1 MSYTYRVEA
10 PRGEVDDQVVADALN
25 ASLAGEARVTPRSV
39 PPGSLT
45 SIDPNVQSFIIEVL
59 NSRALETI
67 FEPTFAYFIA
77 RGAPKVKVGDIHE
90 SPGGGL
96 LLAHLGR
103 GARIRRTLCRIPD
116 IHVVGSLVK
125 IRQYDAL
132 LFV

>member
-67 FEPTFAYFIA
+67 FELTFAYFIA
-77 RGAPKVKVGDIHE
+77 RGAPKVKVGDIE
-90 SPGGGL
+90 VDLKPDPKQ
-96 LLAHLGR
+96 LA
-103 GARIRRTLCRIPD
+103 RTTLERLKD
-116 IHVVGSLVK
+116 K
-125 IRQYDAL
+125 
-132 LFV
+132 